1 MGGGRLSMEFSQKMA
16 KFLIFKG
23 GSSTVL
29 FLKMIKNRFFESKA
43 NTKILHNNLINGC
56 DAQAYKNN

>member
-1 MGGGRLSMEFSQKMA
+1 MEFSQKMA